1 MIKYKKIT
9 TIIAIF
15 SFLNLYNFAIGQDLI
30 IPKQKP
36 KVSTEKKEKIKL
48 KSEIIP
54 LKKPLAEEQKTPV
67 IKKAKTEINSL
78 GIIIPKSKPLIISKK
93 KKQNKEKIIRSKY
106 YNKKDFE
113 IAKKAI
119 SLIEKKK
126 WQLAIKLSIVL
137 PLIIILLLI
146 CAGFEPS
153 SCEESDTT

>member
-1 MIKYKKIT
+1 MIKFKKIT
-9 TIIAIF
+9 LIITIF
-15 SFLNLYNFAIGQDLI
+15 GFLNLLNFAIGQELI

-36 KVSTEKKEKIKL
+36 KISTEKKEKIKL

-54 LKKPLAEEQKTPV
+54 IKKPLPEEQETKDT
-67 IKKAKTEINSL
+67 KKVEIETNQL

-93 KKQNKEKIIRSKY
+93 KIQNKEKVIKSKY

-126 WQLAIKLSIVL
+126 WQSAIKLSKK
-137 PLIIILLLI
+137 
-146 CAGFEPS
+146 S
-153 SCEESDTT
+153 KR